1 MNIEPEDNPLKRH
14 RHPLTFVALGAI
26 FLFAILGLR
35 TGGEDTSAFL
45 LPDVKSSMFAAQVTG
60 AFPETPE
67 LILVGNQGVL
77 AATPPVTVTP
87 QVLGVI
93 IGGFD
98 SDISA
103 DIIKYIV
110 EEEDTISSIAK
121 QFNISVNT
129 ILWANDLKSSST
141 LKKGQVLTVLPVSGA
156 LHLVRPSD
164 TLSEIAGWYKADADD
179 IVSFNGLA
187 SAAEIYAGD
196 LIVIPDGIQP
206 SVLPSGRL
214 TPIPNSYFIYPIPSP
229 HRVTQGL
236 HPYNAIDFSN
246 GRCSES
252 VYAAAGGTIQR
263 TGYTSIGG
271 RYVRILHP
279 NGVVTYYGHLSA
291 TLVKPGDRVFQ
302 GQIIGYTGSTGYTIP
317 SGPAGCH
324 LHFEVRGATNPFNK

>member
-1 MNIEPEDNPLKRH
+1 MNTEPGDNPLKRP
-14 RHPLTFVALGAI
+14 RNPLIFVALGAI
-26 FLFAILGLR
+26 FLFVFLGVR
-35 TGGEDTSAFL
+35 GAGEDTSAFL
-45 LPDVKSSMFAAQVTG
+45 LPDVKSSMFAAQATG
-60 AFPETPE
+60 AFAETPE
-67 LILVGNQGVL
+67 LIFVGEKGIL

-87 QVLGVI
+87 QILGAI

-103 DIIKYIV
+103 EIIKYMV
-110 EEEDTISSIAK
+110 EEEDTISSIAE
-121 QFNISVNT
+121 QFNISTNT
-129 ILWANDLKSSST
+129 ILWANDLSANAT
-141 LKKGQVLTVLPVSGA
+141 LKTGQALTVLPVSGA

-187 SAAEIYAGD
+187 SAAEIFAGD
-196 LIVIPDGIQP
+196 LIIIPEGIQP
-206 SVLPSGRL
+206 KVLPSGRL
-214 TPIPNSYFIYPIPSP
+214 TPIPNSYFIYPIPAP
-229 HRVTQGL
+229 HRITQGL
-236 HPYNAIDFSN
+236 HTYNAVDFSN

-271 RYVRILHP
+271 RYVRVLHP

-291 TLVKPGDRVFQ
+291 TLVSPGEKVFQ
-302 GQIIGYTGSTGYTIP
+302 GQIVGYTGNTGYTIP
-317 SGPAGCH
+317 VGSAGCH